1 MLAYN
6 NAPTPLPTPSTRQ
19 LQHHALSR
27 CPGSIV
33 KAHTFDVTSCARG
46 LGVRHSIL
54 TPVGGSEFEFQ
65 ERCELERDLLPALT
79 LPALFQRNAG
89 GLGVRA
95 DAAHGGVDGVLY

>member
-1 MLAYN
+1 
-6 NAPTPLPTPSTRQ
+6 
-19 LQHHALSR
+19 LSR

-79 LPALFQRNAG
+79 LPALTFPALFQRNAG

-95 DAAHGGVDGVLY
+95 DAAHGGVDGVLYCLSG